1 MKNVQKIIL
10 YLTSVLLLGCLGWI
24 FIHAVCAVPQA
35 KNIFKDKNMLP
46 VIVAGTLFLL
56 LLFQKL
62 SAVSCSWQKHTLLTG
77 TAVVFLMILILQF
90 LYLYYVRYWVGY
102 DNLLVLDEAWHM
114 QKTGHISPD
123 FYDSYF
129 QRYPHNHPIVIVLY
143 WVLWAAGKLGIA
155 DLYWTPHLLG
165 LVCMDTAL
173 VFMWKLT
180 CETADVHRGFL
191 LAVLSLLNPV
201 IYIWMPWHY
210 TTVSLLPFLS
220 AGIYFG
226 WKAWKAE
233 KLSCKTE
240 YAAVTGVL
248 TVLGMRIRVTEA
260 ILLIAFLIMAVC
272 KGGWK
277 KQLLFCVLPFLLMC
291 GMTWTLTGVVS
302 NHYADFDSSV

>member
-1 MKNVQKIIL
+1 MKNAQKIIL

-56 LLFQKL
+56 LLFLKL
-62 SAVSCSWQKHTLLTG
+62 SVVSRSWQKRTLLTG

-165 LVCMDTAL
+165 LVCMDRHWCL
-173 VFMWKLT
+173 
-180 CETADVHRGFL
+180 
-191 LAVLSLLNPV
+191 
-201 IYIWMPWHY
+201 
-210 TTVSLLPFLS
+210 
-220 AGIYFG
+220 
-226 WKAWKAE
+226 
-233 KLSCKTE
+233 
-240 YAAVTGVL
+240 
-248 TVLGMRIRVTEA
+248 
-260 ILLIAFLIMAVC
+260 
-272 KGGWK
+272 
-277 KQLLFCVLPFLLMC
+277 C
-291 GMTWTLTGVVS
+291 G
-302 NHYADFDSSV
+302 N